1 MTKKKQRLVLSKISL
16 AVALCFLAN
25 GCAVDPK
32 TGQPSFKQ
40 TFNNDDPCSNNARN
54 IGIAV
59 GAIAGAV
66 IAHQLDKHSGKFVGA
81 GAGALIGG
89 LIGADMDM
97 RRCELSKVAK
107 QYNLD
112 IAFATV
118 DSRGVTI
125 EDAALKDNRQAEE
138 IKKNAIGSVVAIR
151 DHTPEGGHFE
161 SGSDRLTPRA
171 QDYFTAI
178 AQSYNARIMADKI
191 KNQQEKEN
199 YLRHMAKRKLLLVG
213 HTDDTGSSRLNAD
226 LSERRA
232 RAVAKFL
239 SQQGIPLDSLYF
251 QGAGESYPI
260 ADNST
265 DAGHA
270 QNRRVEFVELA
281 DDATLRKYLEARR
294 PKYEYYRS
302 VERTASSDAGVS
314 PAPAKSKDKKASPAP
329 DSSKVAVTPPAK
341 SAQAKPKNVKV
352 ASTAKEATSVR
363 QAPTVGTTADA
374 ANPSAI
380 DFGGTRLTDTLA
392 VPELGK
398 LEQKKSWFS
407 MISPAYANEPAVLR
421 DCSQDRP
428 RISGAVKALRDGK
441 QYDTSEHLPGLYGKS
456 WTEKINGH
464 QVIINKVAVLRNDA
478 AVSLLPEFKV
488 YANYRPEINRNPTPD
503 VTATPDVNTYL
514 GSNGL
519 LYRMFMNGKGGIQC
533 VDVLFSGEGGATAK
547 AGKLIYSHDSRTYVA
562 DFKPSKI

>member
-1 MTKKKQRLVLSKISL
+1 MTKKNNRLVLSRISL
-16 AVALCFLAN
+16 AVGLCFLAN

-54 IGIAV
+54 IGIAAGALA
-59 GAIAGAV
+59 GAILG
-66 IAHQLDKHSGKFVGA
+66 HQMDKHGGKFVGA
-81 GAGALIGG
+81 GVGALVGG
-89 LIGADMDM
+89 LIGADMDR

-118 DSRGVTI
+118 DSSGVTI

-138 IKKNAIGSVVAIR
+138 IKKNALGSVVAIR
-151 DHTPEGGHFE
+151 DHSSEGGHFE

-171 QDYFTAI
+171 QEYFTAI
-178 AQSYNARIMADKI
+178 AQSYNTRVTADKI
-191 KNQQEKEN
+191 KNPQEKER
-199 YLRHMAKRKLLLVG
+199 YLQHMASRKLLLVG
-213 HTDDTGSSRLNAD
+213 HTDDTGSSKLNAD

-232 RAVAKFL
+232 RAVATFL

-265 DAGHA
+265 TEGRA

-281 DDATLRKYLEARR
+281 DDATLRKYLEARK

-302 VERTASSDAGVS
+302 VERTAAASAAIS
-314 PAPAKSKDKKASPAP
+314 PAPAKAKEKKARAESIP
-329 DSSKVAVTPPAK
+329 SKVATAPTEKTAP
-341 SAQAKPKNVKV
+341 AKPKEAKV
-352 ASTAKEATSVR
+352 APAAAEAPSAR
-363 QAPTVGTTADA
+363 QAAPATTTAQA
-374 ANPSAI
+374 GKANAI
-380 DFGGTRLTDTLA
+380 DFGGVRLSDTLA
-392 VPELGK
+392 MPEVGK

-407 MISPAYANEPAVLR
+407 MISPAYASEPAVLR

-428 RISGAVKALRDGK
+428 RIAGAVKALRDGK
-441 QYDTSEHLPGLYGKS
+441 PYDTSEHLPGLYGKS
-456 WTEKINGH
+456 WTEKVNGH
-464 QVIINKVAVLRNDA
+464 QVMINKVAVLRNEA
-478 AVSLLPEFKV
+478 AVYQLPDFKV
-488 YANYRPEINRNPTPD
+488 YANYRPDVNRNPTPD
-503 VTATPDVNTYL
+503 VNATPEVNTYL
-514 GSNGL
+514 GSNGI

-533 VDVLFSGEGGATAK
+533 VDVLFSGEGGASAK
-547 AGKLIYSHDSRTYVA
+547 AGKLIYSHDNQLYVT